1 MARLAPPE
9 GEPMQ
14 GQGFKGRMDGAAK
27 EETVRGVFAK
37 TRPIQLAV
45 FDETSIKGSGP
56 LCREPLEHRGTVIS

>member
-1 MARLAPPE
+1 MARLAAPE

-14 GQGFKGRMDGAAK
+14 GQEFKGRMDGAAK

-45 FDETSIKGSGP
+45 VATKPPKKEAAPFAGSRLSTGG
-56 LCREPLEHRGTVIS
+56 L